1 MSQLILLKRK
11 NQRIGVI
18 KVLFIDSCY
27 IIALMNV
34 KAKKHDE
41 SLKLLEYIDNER
53 TLINSTVILEI
64 FNNLK
69 KKRYE
74 AKRLD
79 IIDLIYSM
87 DKIHYLDVLEY
98 NNALDLCKYYNFS
111 VNYGD
116 CTIIQSMEKYN
127 VNNIVSFDND
137 FDKVKGINRVY
148 L

>member
-1 MSQLILLKRK
+1 MF
-11 NQRIGVI
+11 
-18 KVLFIDSCY
+18 FIDSCY

-41 SLKLLEYIDNER
+41 SLKLLEFIDNER

-79 IIDLIYSM
+79 ILDLIYSM
-87 DKIHYLDVLEY
+87 DKIHYLDVPEY